1 MLCAVL
7 AAGCDES
14 LESVA
19 GPTPNLTPTFAS
31 IQRDIFQ
38 ATDSSGRPSCT
49 SCHNPNGGAFRAVG
63 LDLSTEGYASLV
75 GVASRQKP
83 ERASRRARRPREQLS
98 HPEDRSTGRYRR
110 HAHAA
115 ARPIPDGRTDRD
127 HRAMDRAWRQE
138 TTEERLRLMTR
149 LLLLIVTL
157 GLIGA
162 PALAQTRPRPRRRTI
177 PIST

>member
-1 MLCAVL
+1 MPSRRFALVTILCAVL

-38 ATDSSGRPSCT
+38 ASDSSGRPSCT

-75 GVASRQKP
+75 GVASRQRPNVLRVAPGDPANSYLIQKIEAQADIVGVRMP
-83 ERASRRARRPREQLS
+83 QRGPFLTDGQIAIIERWIE
-98 HPEDRSTGRYRR
+98 
-110 HAHAA
+110 
-115 ARPIPDGRTDRD
+115 
-127 HRAMDRAWRQE
+127 
-138 TTEERLRLMTR
+138 
-149 LLLLIVTL
+149 L
-157 GLIGA
+157 GA
-162 PALAQTRPRPRRRTI
+162 KND
-177 PIST
+177 

>member
-1 MLCAVL
+1 MLSRRFALVTILCAVL

-38 ATDSSGRPSCT
+38 ASDSSGRPSCT

-75 GVASRQKP
+75 GVASRQRPNVLRVAPGDPANSYLIQKIEAQADIVGVRMP
-83 ERASRRARRPREQLS
+83 QRGPFLTDGQIAMIERWIE
-98 HPEDRSTGRYRR
+98 
-110 HAHAA
+110 
-115 ARPIPDGRTDRD
+115 
-127 HRAMDRAWRQE
+127 
-138 TTEERLRLMTR
+138 
-149 LLLLIVTL
+149 L
-157 GLIGA
+157 GA
-162 PALAQTRPRPRRRTI
+162 KND
-177 PIST
+177 

>member
-1 MLCAVL
+1 MLSRRFALVTILCAVL

-38 ATDSSGRPSCT
+38 ASDSSGRPSCT

-75 GVASRQKP
+75 GVASRQRPNVLRVAPGDPANSYLIQKIEAQADIVGVRMP
-83 ERASRRARRPREQLS
+83 QRGPFLTDGQIAIIERWIE
-98 HPEDRSTGRYRR
+98 
-110 HAHAA
+110 
-115 ARPIPDGRTDRD
+115 
-127 HRAMDRAWRQE
+127 
-138 TTEERLRLMTR
+138 
-149 LLLLIVTL
+149 L
-157 GLIGA
+157 GA
-162 PALAQTRPRPRRRTI
+162 KND
-177 PIST
+177 

>member
-1 MLCAVL
+1 MLSRRFALVTILCAVL

-38 ATDSSGRPSCT
+38 ASDSSGRPSCT

-75 GVASRQKP
+75 GVASRQRPNVLRVAPGDPANSYLIQKIEAQADIVGVRMP
-83 ERASRRARRPREQLS
+83 QRGPFLTDGQVAIIERWIE
-98 HPEDRSTGRYRR
+98 
-110 HAHAA
+110 
-115 ARPIPDGRTDRD
+115 
-127 HRAMDRAWRQE
+127 
-138 TTEERLRLMTR
+138 
-149 LLLLIVTL
+149 L
-157 GLIGA
+157 GA
-162 PALAQTRPRPRRRTI
+162 KND
-177 PIST
+177 